1 MDYKIIAGDL
11 IERKNLF
18 MDCREIRR
26 VVSVLK
32 IETTLKVDEGKSYYV
47 LELEPKEVGQMAEYI
62 YSGEVTAH
70 YKKVEEPILKTN
82 CGVTTKEAQQGVSK
96 ATDIFK
102 EVRSTPI
109 AYL

>member
-11 IERKNLF
+11 IEKKNPF

-47 LELEPKEVGQMAEYI
+47 LELEPKEMGQMAEYI
-62 YSGEVTAH
+62 YSSEVTAH
-70 YKKVEEPILKTN
+70 YRMIEKPVL
-82 CGVTTKEAQQGVSK
+82 K

-102 EVRSTPI
+102 ETRSTPI

>member
-62 YSGEVTAH
+62 YSSEVTAH
-70 YKKVEEPILKTN
+70 YRMIEKPVL
-82 CGVTTKEAQQGVSK
+82 K

-102 EVRSTPI
+102 ETRSTPI